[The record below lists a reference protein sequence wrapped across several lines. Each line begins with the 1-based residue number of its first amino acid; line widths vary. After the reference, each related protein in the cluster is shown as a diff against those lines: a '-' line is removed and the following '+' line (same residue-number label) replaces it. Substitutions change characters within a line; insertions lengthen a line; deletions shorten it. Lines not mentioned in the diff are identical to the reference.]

1 VEHIQKIF
9 GDRYQPVH
17 VLKERD
23 GITTV
28 LATDQHGPHST
39 VLIKVATTSLSAQAQ
54 FLLDYKITRL
64 RPVRAPSLATVL
76 ELGRTGECLYLIRAY
91 VPGTSLE
98 ERLLKGPPLQL
109 EDALTVGCCVL
120 EALEQAHEQNVL
132 HLHLKPSEVILAG
145 EQKVQSAVLT
155 DFELDRRATR
165 APPSRNTSVDLVPY
179 LSPEHAGVIN
189 HAVDRRTDLYAA
201 GALLFSAL
209 AGRPPFEA
217 TTLKE
222 LSEQLLTIQS
232 PKLRALGLA
241 VPRALDE
248 ILHRL
253 LRKDPRD
260 RYQSAAAALADL
272 RQLARSLEYG
282 RADSIVVV
290 GHSDRRQTLTEPA
303 FIGRNAELAALHAE
317 RQQAARGQCRV
328 VLLEA
333 PSGGGKTTLLDEFE
347 QGSLACG
354 ALVLRGQGLTHAIQ
368 RPFQILEGIARG
380 IVAATHIVSG
390 MKTDLQQRLDN
401 RAHRIAIGTVLPL
414 LTSILPPDRYETLGP
429 EAYGETRAL
438 QGLCALLSAVGT
450 ADKPAVILLDDC
462 QWADEL
468 TIKLV
473 AHLQRH
479 HATQPHVAS
488 HVLLVVSFRSDEVP
502 DGHLLRHLPSSTH
515 ITLAPFSTEDLRA
528 LVTSMAGPIPDEAIQ
543 IVTQL
548 AEGSPFMATAI
559 LRGLVES
566 AVLEAKPAAAAL
578 PAEQDVSTWKI
589 APQAWMKV
597 QSSYQAAVILAR
609 RLGFLPPP
617 TLRMLT
623 LGAVLGKEFDVG
635 LAARLAGHTVD
646 EAMSLLVEARQ
657 RHLVWIDVP
666 RGLGRFVH
674 DKLHQALLDRLGV
687 AERQDLHK
695 RAALAIEAADS
706 ERVYELAHHFTAA
719 GEYERAVP
727 YALSAAGQARLQ
739 YALETAEHYYRLAE
753 CGVHSADASTRLS
766 LAMGLSDVLM
776 LRGRY
781 EEAAKRLEDARSLT
795 DNVLVRG
802 KLEGQLGE
810 LAFKRGDVRGASAAI
825 ERGLML
831 LGRTMPRRT
840 FSFAVL
846 MLWETFVQTLHTLLP
861 GLFVA
866 RFKPDGDE
874 AERLAIRLYSRLTYA
889 YFFHRGSMPSLWSHL
904 REMNLAE
911 RRPPSEELA
920 QAYSEHSV
928 LVSLLPYYRRGLA
941 YAEKGLAVRLAHRNV
956 WGQGQSLHF
965 YGIVL
970 YTQGRLPEALDK
982 LREAVK
988 LLERTGDRWEMNM
1001 AQYHIACCLYR
1012 LGDLRG
1018 AIETGQRL
1026 HEIGMEIGDGHAAG
1040 ISLEPWAKAA
1050 DGKLP
1055 PDLIDAALQRSQGDV
1070 HSRTKLLQA
1079 KAVVLLDQRRPADA
1093 ASALKEAL
1101 DLVKRTGLRGEYVA
1115 PVPTWLATAL
1125 RQQAVGALTY
1135 DPQESRRLLRRAR
1148 AAARAG
1154 LRLARS
1160 FPNNLAHALRENGL
1174 LAAMQGRHQQ
1184 ALHLLEESL
1193 TVAERQGARFEY
1205 AQSLLAKGRLASALG
1220 WGGADDVATAE
1231 QALRLLYA
1239 GLAAENRGEYAD
1251 APGHKRTA
1259 WSMAD
1264 RFHGLLS
1271 VGHRITSAFSR
1282 ETIFAEILNG
1292 VRTLLR
1298 GEASVVVEV
1307 TQENGLLR
1315 CRTVAGDMNSDI
1327 SNALAMR
1334 VLGTS
1339 RPVVFPTDEHQDGME
1354 ALVMAG
1360 VRSALYAPIFERG
1373 RIIGCFGTLHA
1384 EVDESF
1390 GDEEVRLAEFI
1401 MALAGAA
1408 LEHSDAFAELHQ
1420 AHKQLQVRAQDAAL
1434 VTEITAAVTESGSLR
1449 AILQECAEIVVRHFN
1464 AAFVRIWTHDEGHAM
1479 LDLQASAGIY
1489 TRIDG
1494 AFSRVPVGT
1503 LKIGMIAQN
1512 REPYLSN
1519 HLQTDPFIRDKDW
1532 AAREGLESFA
1542 AYPLTIEHRVV
1553 GVLAMFA
1560 RTHLPDATLHKLSL
1574 IAEGM
1579 AQCVIRKWADD
1590 EVRLLNQELEQRV
1603 NQRTQELAAAKRT
1616 LELDLVKRQRDEQ
1629 RLATHY
1635 TITRLL
1641 AESSTLGHITS
1652 ATLRQIC
1659 DSLAWDLGIFW
1670 QIDRHAGVARFIDS
1684 WSSAD
1689 ERLAEFVNFSRG
1701 STFHAGA
1708 GLPGRIWSL
1717 SRPVWITDLS
1727 ANDDPDRADRERR
1740 VGLQCALGFPIV
1752 IRGDV
1757 LGVIEL
1763 FSFDMRHPD
1772 ENLVE
1777 MMTAVGSQIGLFIE
1791 RKRAEEELR
1800 ESEERFRT
1808 VAETAAEAIIT
1819 IDARGTIVFINR
1831 AGEHIFGYTIAEMLG
1846 QNLTMLMPERFRSA
1860 HKAGMARYLATGQ
1873 RKLTWEVVNLP
1884 GLHKSGKEIPLELAF
1899 WEFTQQGKIYISS
1912 IVRDITDRV
1921 QAAELRTRL
1930 LEQVIFAQ
1938 EEERRRI
1945 ARELHDETGQS
1956 LMSLLVGLKAIETSQ
1971 ALEEAQAHA
1980 RQYRG
1985 FAAQALDEVRRL
1997 AMGLRPSVLDDMGLT
2012 PALERHA
2019 AEYMRTYG
2027 IAVDFHGQGLESR
2040 LPSAVEIT
2048 LYRIIQEALTNVAKH
2063 AEATIVS
2070 IVIEH
2075 LGSSVRAIVEDNG
2088 RGFDVEAT
2096 LRSLRVTKHFG
2107 LLSMRERA
2115 ALVNGSIMFES
2126 TPGSGTTV
2134 CVKVPLENAH
2144 NGEN

>member
-1 VEHIQKIF
+1 
-9 GDRYQPVH
+9 
-17 VLKERD
+17 LKERD
-23 GITTV
+23 GISTV
-28 LATDQHGPHST
+28 LANDQHHEHPT
-39 VLIKVATTSLSAQAQ
+39 VLIKIATASLSAQAQ

-64 RPVRAPSLATVL
+64 RQLHVPSLATVL
-76 ELGRTGECLYLIRAY
+76 EHGRTGEYVYLIRAY

-98 ERLLKGPPLQL
+98 ERLSKGPPLQL
-109 EDALTVGCCVL
+109 EDALTVGCCL
-120 EALEQAHEQNVL
+120 FEALRHAHQQNVL
-132 HLHLKPSEVILAG
+132 HLHLKPSEIILTG
-145 EQKVQSAVLT
+145 EHKIQRAVLT

-165 APPSRNTSVDLVPY
+165 APPSRNTSVDLIPY

-201 GALLFSAL
+201 GALLFGSL

-222 LSEQLLTIQS
+222 LSEHLLTIQT
-232 PKLRALGLA
+232 PKLRALGMP

-260 RYQSAAAALADL
+260 RYQSAAAVLADL

-317 RQQAARGQCRV
+317 RQEAGRGQCRV

-347 QGSLACG
+347 QGSLADG
-354 ALVLRGQGLTHAIQ
+354 ALVLRGQGLTHATQ

-380 IVAATHIVSG
+380 IVAATHVIRG
-390 MKTDLQQRLDN
+390 LKKTDLQQRLDN

-414 LTSILPPDRYETLGP
+414 LTSILPPDRHETMGP

-438 QGLCALLSAVGT
+438 QGLCALLSALGT

-479 HATQPHVAS
+479 HAAQAHVAS
-488 HVLLVVSFRSDEVP
+488 HVLLVVSYRSDEVP

-515 ITLAPFSTEDLRA
+515 IRLGPFSTEDLRA

-543 IVTQL
+543 IVAQL

-566 AVLEAKPAAAAL
+566 AVLEAKPAVGASL
-578 PAEQDVSTWKI
+578 EQDVSPWKI

-623 LGAVLGKEFDVG
+623 LGAVLGKEFDVE

-695 RAALAIEAADS
+695 RAALAIEAAGS
-706 ERVYELAHHFTAA
+706 ERVYELAHHFTAG

-727 YALSAAGQARLQ
+727 YALNAAGQARLQ

-810 LAFKRGDVRGASAAI
+810 LAFKRGDVRAASAAL

-831 LGRTMPRRT
+831 LGRTMPRRS

-846 MLWETFVQTLHTLLP
+846 VLWEALVQTFHTLLP

-866 RFKPDGDE
+866 RLKPDGDE

-889 YFFHRGSMPSLWSHL
+889 YFFHRGSIPSLWSHL

-911 RRPPSEELA
+911 RRAPSEELA

-928 LVSLLPYYRRGLA
+928 LVSLLPYYRRGHA
-941 YAEKGLAVRLAHRNV
+941 YAEKGLAIRLAHRNV

-970 YTQGRLPEALDK
+970 YTEGRLPEALEK

-1018 AIETGQRL
+1018 AIETAQRL
-1026 HEIGMEIGDGHAAG
+1026 HEVGMEIGDGHAAG

-1050 DGKLP
+1050 GGKIP
-1055 PDLIDAALQRSQGDV
+1055 SDLLEAALQRSHGDV

-1079 KAVVLLDQRRPADA
+1079 KAVLLLDQRRSAEA
-1093 ASALKEAL
+1093 ASTLQEAL
-1101 DLVKRTGLRGEYVA
+1101 DLMKRTGLRSEYVA
-1115 PVPTWLATAL
+1115 PIPTWLATAL
-1125 RQQAVGALTY
+1125 RQQAEAALVY
-1135 DPQESRRLLRRAR
+1135 HPQHSRRLLRRAQ
-1148 AAARAG
+1148 ASARAG
-1154 LRLARS
+1154 LRLARW

-1174 LAAMQGRHQQ
+1174 LAAMWGRHQD
-1184 ALHLLEESL
+1184 ALRFLEESL
-1193 TVAERQGARFEY
+1193 TVAERQGARYEY
-1205 AQSLLAKGRLASALG
+1205 AQSLLAKGRLASTLG

-1239 GLAAENRGEYAD
+1239 GLAAEKHIPYAD
-1251 APGHKRTA
+1251 APEQKRAA

-1282 ETIFAEILNG
+1282 ETIFAEVLNG

-1307 TQENGLLR
+1307 TQENGMLR
-1315 CRTVAGDMNSDI
+1315 CKPVAGDMNSDI

-1334 VLGTS
+1334 VLGSS
-1339 RPVVFPTDEHQDGME
+1339 RPVVFPTGEHQDGMDT
-1354 ALVMAG
+1354 LVLAG

-1373 RIIGCFGTLHA
+1373 RIIGCFGTLHE

-1390 GDEEVRLAEFI
+1390 GEEEVRLAEFI

-1434 VTEITAAVTESGSLR
+1434 VTELTAAVTESGSLR
-1449 AILQECAEIVVRHFN
+1449 AILQDCAEIVVRHFN
-1464 AAFVRIWTHDEGHAM
+1464 AAFVRIWTHDEGNAM
-1479 LDLQASAGIY
+1479 LELQASAGIY

-1494 AFSRVPVGT
+1494 TFSRVPVGT

-1519 HLQTDPFIRDKDW
+1519 NLASDPFIRDKDW
-1532 AAREGLESFA
+1532 ANREGLESFA

-1560 RTHLPDATLHKLSL
+1560 RHPFPDATLHKLSL

-1652 ATLRQIC
+1652 GTLRQIC
-1659 DSLAWDLGIFW
+1659 DSLAWDIGIFW

-1684 WSSAD
+1684 WSSAE
-1689 ERLAEFVNFSRG
+1689 ERLAEFISFSRG

-1708 GLPGRIWSL
+1708 GLPGRVWSL
-1717 SRPVWITDLS
+1717 SRPLWITDLS
-1727 ANDDPDRADRERR
+1727 ANDDPERADMERK

-1772 ENLVE
+1772 EDLVE

-1791 RKRAEEELR
+1791 RRRAEEDLR

-1819 IDARGTIVFINR
+1819 IDAMGMIVFINR

-1884 GLHKSGKEIPLELAF
+1884 GLHKNGKEIPLELAF

-1956 LMSLLVGLKAIETSQ
+1956 LMSLLVGLKAIEASQ
-1971 ALEEAQAHA
+1971 ALEEAQTQA

-2012 PALERHA
+2012 PALERYA

-2040 LPSAVEIT
+2040 LPSALEIT

-2063 AEATIVS
+2063 AAATIVS

-2134 CVKVPLENAH
+2134 CIKVPLENAH